1 MKHLNKYGNFIV
13 EKLILEQLLLE
24 SVVVY
29 SNKFKKV
36 LSEMPDNEI
45 AKKLLEIEKEKEDL
59 EVVSNFFDIKID
71 SDAWLM
77 FTPDRVAQQIL
88 NDEKEYVLYQGR
100 RGGWLTN
107 DVVKNGAIFA
117 RLGFEPK
124 TEEVFHPNNTDPG
137 EVVSRITSEKTGKTW
152 CYVKFPTG
160 EGVYNSEKLRAHV
173 VDKPSLV
180 FKRSRQEIRL
190 GRAIRLLL
198 AAYNVKASTPF
209 PIVDAQVELF
219 VNDYRAAFAIANNVF
234 SRFEIVEGEQLLY
247 WYHRDRYEFR
257 HQGMLGS
264 SCQAVGRRDWLQ
276 IYIDNPQTVK
286 LLILKSENTDAKI
299 VGRALLWTLDDG
311 RTLMDQIYTSRDS
324 DNRVFREY
332 AAGKGYVEVNY
343 NNTFTAHLN
352 PKPEGF
358 DAYPSVDNMRHWNRE
373 TGQISNKNF
382 PGSREIIWS
391 QGDDDED
398 DENFDDDDN

>member
-1 MKHLNKYGNFIV
+1 MKHLNKYGKFIV

-24 SVVVY
+24 SNVIY
-29 SNKFKKV
+29 SGKFKKV
-36 LSEMPDNEI
+36 LLKMPDNEI
-45 AKKLLEIEKEKEDL
+45 AQKLIEIENKDL
-59 EVVSNFFDIKID
+59 EVVSNFFDIKVDNDTI
-71 SDAWLM
+71 LT

-107 DVVKNGAIFA
+107 DVRKNGAIFA
-117 RLGFEPK
+117 RLGFEPQ

-173 VDKPSLV
+173 IDKPALV

-198 AAYNVKASTPF
+198 TAYSVPVT
-209 PIVDAQVELF
+209 DAQIELF
-219 VNDYRAAFAIANNVF
+219 VNDYRAAFSIANNVF
-234 SRFEIVEGEQLLY
+234 SRFEIVEGAQLLY
-247 WYHRDRYEFR
+247 WYHRNRYEFP

-264 SCQAVGRRDWLQ
+264 SCQAVGREDWLQ

-286 LLILKSENTDAKI
+286 LLVVKSENTDSENLKSESQILRISGFRRKI
-299 VGRALLWTLDDG
+299 
-311 RTLMDQIYTSRDS
+311 
-324 DNRVFREY
+324 
-332 AAGKGYVEVNY
+332 
-343 NNTFTAHLN
+343 
-352 PKPEGF
+352 
-358 DAYPSVDNMRHWNRE
+358 
-373 TGQISNKNF
+373 
-382 PGSREIIWS
+382 REII
-391 QGDDDED
+391 
-398 DENFDDDDN
+398 

>member
-24 SVVVY
+24 SNVIY
-29 SNKFKKV
+29 SGKFKKV
-36 LSEMPDNEI
+36 LSKMPDNEI
-45 AKKLLEIEKEKEDL
+45 AQKLIEIENKDL
-59 EVVSNFFDIKID
+59 EVVSNFFDIKVDNETI
-71 SDAWLM
+71 LT

-88 NDEKEYVLYQGR
+88 NDDKEYVLYQGR

-107 DVVKNGAIFA
+107 DMRKNGAIFA
-117 RLGFEPK
+117 RLGFTPQ

-137 EVVSRITSEKTGKTW
+137 EVISRITSEKTGKTW

-160 EGVYNSEKLRAHV
+160 EGVYNQEKLRAHV
-173 VDKPSLV
+173 VDKPALV

-190 GRAIRLLL
+190 GRAVRLLL
-198 AAYNVKASTPF
+198 TAYGVPVT
-209 PIVDAQVELF
+209 DAQIEGF
-219 VNDYRAAFAIANNVF
+219 VNDYRASFAIINDVF

-247 WYHRDRYEFR
+247 WYHRNRYEFP
-257 HQGMLGS
+257 HMGMLGG

-286 LLILKSENTDAKI
+286 LLILKSENTDEKI

-311 RTLMDQIYTSRDS
+311 RTLMDQIYTNKDS
-324 DNRVFREY
+324 DTRVFREY
-332 AAGKGYVEVNY
+332 ADAKGYVQINY
-343 NNTFTAHLN
+343 RETFTAHLN
-352 PKPEGF
+352 PKPDGF
-358 DAYPSVDNMRHWNRE
+358 GAYPSVDNMRQWNPA
-373 TGQISNKNF
+373 TGQISNKSF

-391 QGDDDED
+391 QNDDED
-398 DENFDDDDN
+398 EDEDDN

>member
-24 SVVVY
+24 SNVIY
-29 SNKFKKV
+29 SGKFKKV
-36 LSEMPDNEI
+36 LLKMPDNEI
-45 AKKLLEIEKEKEDL
+45 AQKLIEIENKDL
-59 EVVSNFFDIKID
+59 EVVSNFFDIKVDNDTI
-71 SDAWLM
+71 LT

-117 RLGFEPK
+117 RLGFTPQ

-137 EVVSRITSEKTGKTW
+137 EVVSRITSDKTGKTW

-173 VDKPSLV
+173 IDKPALV

-198 AAYNVKASTPF
+198 TAYSVPVT
-209 PIVDAQVELF
+209 DAQIELF
-219 VNDYRAAFAIANNVF
+219 VNDYRAAFSIANNVF
-234 SRFEIVEGEQLLY
+234 SRFEIVEGAQLLY
-247 WYHRDRYEFR
+247 WYHRSRYEFP

-264 SCQAVGRRDWLQ
+264 SCQAVGREDWLQ

-286 LLILKSENTDAKI
+286 LLILKSENTDEKI
-299 VGRALLWTLDDG
+299 IGRALLWTLDDG
-311 RTLMDQIYTSRDS
+311 RILMDQIYTSKDS
-324 DNRVFREY
+324 DTRVFREY
-332 AAGKGYVEVNY
+332 ADAKGYVQINY
-343 NNTFTAHLN
+343 RETFTAHLN

-358 DAYPSVDNMRHWNRE
+358 GAYPSVDNMRQWNRE
-373 TGQISNKNF
+373 SGQISNKNF

>member
-24 SVVVY
+24 SNVIY
-29 SNKFKKV
+29 SGKFKKV
-36 LSEMPDNEI
+36 LSKMPDNEI
-45 AKKLLEIEKEKEDL
+45 AQKLLEIENKDL

-71 SDAWLM
+71 NETILT

-107 DVVKNGAIFA
+107 DVTKNGGIFA

-137 EVVSRITSEKTGKTW
+137 EVISRITSEKTGKTW

-160 EGVYNSEKLRAHV
+160 EGVYSQDKLRAHV
-173 VDKPSLV
+173 VDKPALV

-190 GRAIRLLL
+190 GRAVRLLL
-198 AAYNVKASTPF
+198 TAYNVPVT
-209 PIVDAQVELF
+209 DAQIEGF
-219 VNDYRAAFAIANNVF
+219 VNDYRASFAIINDVF

-247 WYHRDRYEFR
+247 WYHRNRYEFP

-311 RTLMDQIYTSRDS
+311 RTLMDQIYTSKDS

-332 AAGKGYVEVNY
+332 ATAKGYVEVNY
-343 NNTFTAHLN
+343 NDTFTAHLN
-352 PKPEGF
+352 PGEF
-358 DAYPSVDNMRHWNRE
+358 AFYPSVDNMRQWNPA
-373 TGQISNKNF
+373 TGQISNKRF
-382 PGSREIIWS
+382 PGCREIIWT
-391 QGDDDED
+391 QNEDDEDED
-398 DENFDDDDN
+398 DEDN